1 MSKERA
7 LPFTCCLVLIHLFS
21 PLFKSSKI
29 PLLISSQ
36 PAAPALEQESEQTGG
51 GRKGTMHAGC
61 STAVS
66 ERVSISA
73 FSPFLTKLTYSRF
86 ILVFCPSACVTLPN
100 RLFSLVRC
108 INLVQWYRYV
118 LLRFPSS
125 VCKEKVNCGL
135 VTFCSL
141 HPSRWG
147 QHVDLILQGFPH
159 FVGRETPGCS
169 NSERFRGAVAEAH
182 PSHLRESIS
191 ADRRRRLLPAHRF

>member
-1 MSKERA
+1 MSKERP

-36 PAAPALEQESEQTGG
+36 PAALALEEESEQTGG

-86 ILVFCPSACVTLPN
+86 ILVFCPSACITLPN

-118 LLRFPSS
+118 LIRFPSS
-125 VCKEKVNCGL
+125 VCKEKLNCGL
-135 VTFCSL
+135 VTFL
-141 HPSRWG
+141 LPPPSRWG
-147 QHVDLILQGFPH
+147 QHQFNIA
-159 FVGRETPGCS
+159 
-169 NSERFRGAVAEAH
+169 RFSSFCGPRDTVVLELGENLRIRRGGH
-182 PSHLRESIS
+182 PSHLCESIS